1 MSPTIPLLLTAGL
14 GLVALAASEP
24 TDGPGEA
31 PGVRGLPAKDA
42 APLLDDPEVV
52 VLDIRTPPEVAQARL
67 RDEQLHIDMHE
78 PDFADQV
85 GELDREARY
94 VMYCRSGNR
103 SGKARALF
111 EQLGFQDVVDVSD
124 GIIGWVDAG
133 LPIQQG

>member
-85 GELDREARY
+85 GQLDRGTRY

-103 SGKARALF
+103 SGKAQALF
-111 EQLGFQDVVDVSD
+111 EQLGFEDVVDVSD

>member
-1 MSPTIPLLLTAGL
+1 MSPTVPLLLTAGL
-14 GLVALAASEP
+14 GLVAFAASEGD
-24 TDGPGEA
+24 DGAGEI

-42 APLLDDPEVV
+42 APLLDDPDVV

-67 RDEQLHIDMHE
+67 RDEQVHIDMHQ
-78 PDFADQV
+78 PDFVDQV
-85 GELDREARY
+85 GQLDRDTRY

-103 SGKARALF
+103 SGQARALF
-111 EQLGFQDVVDVSD
+111 EQLGFRDVVDVAD